1 MSPNH
6 FSTNGTYIDPTTDP
20 GFKILFGREA
30 HKEVLIDF
38 LNALIIRNGDD
49 PIVDIYYLD
58 KEKVKEREEERTL
71 LYDIHCETKCGKR
84 FIVEMQNGK
93 QAFFVNRSLYYTS
106 RAVTEQGK
114 TDRWDFSF
122 MPVYGVFLMNFSL
135 PELGESAIVDCLIW
149 NKSTGKQLTR
159 SMCWTYIQLP
169 NFTKQTPEECET
181 DIDKWLYNI
190 KYMNTMTTM
199 PFTVAKAFQRLE
211 KVSRVENLSA
221 PERRQYERDLKFFRD
236 YENRMNYAETQGRA
250 QGIAEG
256 RAQGIAEGRTQGIA
270 EGRTQGIAEGRTQGI
285 AEGRAEIVITLRN
298 NGMSESDIAK
308 FTGMTISEIQ
318 KICSNI

>member
-1 MSPNH
+1 
-6 FSTNGTYIDPTTDP
+6 
-20 GFKILFGREA
+20 
-30 HKEVLIDF
+30 
-38 LNALIIRNGDD
+38 
-49 PIVDIYYLD
+49 
-58 KEKVKEREEERTL
+58 
-71 LYDIHCETKCGKR
+71 
-84 FIVEMQNGK
+84 
-93 QAFFVNRSLYYTS
+93 
-106 RAVTEQGK
+106 
-114 TDRWDFSF
+114 
-122 MPVYGVFLMNFSL
+122 
-135 PELGESAIVDCLIW
+135 
-149 NKSTGKQLTR
+149 
-159 SMCWTYIQLP
+159 
-169 NFTKQTPEECET
+169 
-181 DIDKWLYNI
+181 
-190 KYMNTMTTM
+190 MTTM

-256 RAQGIAEGRTQGIA
+256 RAESRAESRAEGR
-270 EGRTQGIAEGRTQGI
+270 

>member
-1 MSPNH
+1 
-6 FSTNGTYIDPTTDP
+6 
-20 GFKILFGREA
+20 
-30 HKEVLIDF
+30 
-38 LNALIIRNGDD
+38 
-49 PIVDIYYLD
+49 
-58 KEKVKEREEERTL
+58 
-71 LYDIHCETKCGKR
+71 
-84 FIVEMQNGK
+84 
-93 QAFFVNRSLYYTS
+93 
-106 RAVTEQGK
+106 
-114 TDRWDFSF
+114 
-122 MPVYGVFLMNFSL
+122 
-135 PELGESAIVDCLIW
+135 
-149 NKSTGKQLTR
+149 
-159 SMCWTYIQLP
+159 
-169 NFTKQTPEECET
+169 
-181 DIDKWLYNI
+181 
-190 KYMNTMTTM
+190 MTTM

-256 RAQGIAEGRTQGIA
+256 RAEGRA
-270 EGRTQGIAEGRTQGI
+270 QGI